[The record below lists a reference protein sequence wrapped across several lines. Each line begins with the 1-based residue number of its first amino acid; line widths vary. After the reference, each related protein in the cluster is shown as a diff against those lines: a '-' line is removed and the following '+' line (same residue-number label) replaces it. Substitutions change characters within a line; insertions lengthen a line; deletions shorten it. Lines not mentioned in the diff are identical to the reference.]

1 MYMFGALVGDII
13 GSHFEFNNTKSK
25 DFTFFNDDTRF
36 TDDSV
41 LTLAI
46 SKYFLKFLKEINKD
60 ELIKLVKETAQKYIN
75 AGYGPSFLRWIN
87 SNSSLPYNSYGN
99 GAAMRVSPVAYV
111 SNSLEETIK
120 LSDFVTSITHN
131 HEEGLKGARCIAT
144 SIYLLLHGATK
155 SEVKEYVE
163 KNYYQLNFDYQDLV
177 QNYKFEI
184 SCQKSVPQAIY
195 IFLISKNYIDALR
208 NAISIGGDSDTIS
221 DMVLALSEAYY
232 LNKNNKEGYKITNSL
247 PETKKNE
254 ILYINSNSLN
264 YLTKDLVEIC
274 KVFNKKYGLS
284 IDQKYI
290 NYPNK

>member
-1 MYMFGALVGDII
+1 MFGALVGDII
-13 GSHFEFNNTKSK
+13 GSHFEFNNTKSI

-46 SKYFLKFLKEINKD
+46 SKYFLKFPKEINKN
-60 ELIKLVKETAQKYIN
+60 ELIKIIKETAQKYIN

-144 SIYLLLHGATK
+144 SIFLLLHGATK

-163 KNYYQLNFDYQDLV
+163 KNYYKLNFDYQDLV

-195 IFLISKNYIDALR
+195 IFLISINYTDALR

-232 LNKNNKEGYKITNSL
+232 LNKNNREGYKITNSL

-264 YLTKDLVEIC
+264 YLTKDLLEIC
-274 KVFNKKYGLS
+274 NVFNKKYGLS

-290 NYPNK
+290 NYPSK

>member
-1 MYMFGALVGDII
+1 MFGALVGDII

-25 DFTFFNDDTRF
+25 DFAFFNTDTRF

-46 SKYFLKFLKEINKD
+46 SKYFLKFPKQTNKD
-60 ELIKLVKETAQKYIN
+60 ELIKIIKETAQKYIS

-87 SNSSLPYNSYGN
+87 SDSSLPYNSYGN
-99 GAAMRVSPVAYV
+99 GAAMRVSPVAYIT
-111 SNSLEETIK
+111 NSLEETIK

-131 HEEGLKGARCIAT
+131 HEEGIKGARCIAT

-155 SEVKEYVE
+155 REIKEYVE
-163 KNYYQLNFDYQDLV
+163 KNYYRLNFDYQDLV

-232 LNKNNKEGYKITNSL
+232 LNKNNNEGYKITNSL
-247 PETKKNE
+247 SKTEKDE

-264 YLTKDLVEIC
+264 YLTEDLLEIC

-284 IDQKYI
+284 IDKKYI
-290 NYPNK
+290 NYPSK

>member
-1 MYMFGALVGDII
+1 MFGALVGDII

-25 DFTFFNDDTRF
+25 DFAFFNKDTRF

-46 SKYFLKFLKEINKD
+46 SKYFLKFPDETNRD
-60 ELIKLVKETAQKYIN
+60 ELIKIIKETAQKYIS

-155 SEVKEYVE
+155 SEIKEYVE
-163 KNYYQLNFDYQDLV
+163 KNYYQLNFNYQDLV

-232 LNKNNKEGYKITNSL
+232 LNKNNIEGYKITNSL
-247 PETKKNE
+247 SEIEKEE

-264 YLTKDLVEIC
+264 YLTEDLLEIC

-284 IDQKYI
+284 IDKKYI

>member
-25 DFTFFNDDTRF
+25 DFPLFNEDTRF

-46 SKYFLKFLKEINKD
+46 SKYFLKFPKEINKN
-60 ELIKLVKETAQKYIN
+60 ELIKIIKETAQKYIN

-195 IFLISKNYIDALR
+195 IFLISINYIDALR

-264 YLTKDLVEIC
+264 YLTKDLLEIC

>member
-25 DFTFFNDDTRF
+25 DFPFFNDDTRF

-46 SKYFLKFLKEINKD
+46 SKYFSKFPKEINKN
-60 ELIKLVKETAQKYIN
+60 ELIKIIKETAQKYIN

-131 HEEGLKGARCIAT
+131 HEEGLKGASCIAT

-195 IFLISKNYIDALR
+195 IFLISKNYVDALR

-232 LNKNNKEGYKITNSL
+232 LNKNNKEGYKVTNSL
-247 PETKKNE
+247 SKIEKDE

-264 YLTKDLVEIC
+264 YLTEDLVEIC

>member
-1 MYMFGALVGDII
+1 MFGALVGDII

-25 DFTFFNDDTRF
+25 NFTFFNDDTRF

-46 SKYFLKFLKEINKD
+46 SKYFLTFLNETNKD

-155 SEVKEYVE
+155 NEVKEYVE
-163 KNYYQLNFDYQDLV
+163 KNYYQLNFAYQDLV

-232 LNKNNKEGYKITNSL
+232 LNKNNKEGYQITNSL
-247 PETKKNE
+247 SKIEKDE

-264 YLTKDLVEIC
+264 YLTEDLLEIC

-284 IDQKYI
+284 IDKKYI
-290 NYPNK
+290 NYPSK

>member
-1 MYMFGALVGDII
+1 MFGALVGDII

-25 DFTFFNDDTRF
+25 DFPLFNEDTRF

-46 SKYFLKFLKEINKD
+46 SKYFLTFLKETNKD

-232 LNKNNKEGYKITNSL
+232 LNKNNKEGYKVTNSL

-264 YLTKDLVEIC
+264 YLTKDLREIC

-290 NYPNK
+290 NYPSK

>member
-1 MYMFGALVGDII
+1 MFGALVGDII

-25 DFTFFNDDTRF
+25 DFPLFNEDTRF

-46 SKYFLKFLKEINKD
+46 SKYFLTFLKETNKD

-99 GAAMRVSPVAYV
+99 GAAMRVSPVVYV
-111 SNSLEETIK
+111 SNSLEEAIK

-195 IFLISKNYIDALR
+195 IFLISINYTDALR

-232 LNKNNKEGYKITNSL
+232 LNKNNREGYKITNSL
-247 PETKKNE
+247 SKIEKDE

-264 YLTKDLVEIC
+264 YLTKDLLQIC
-274 KVFNKKYGLS
+274 EVFNKKYGLS

>member
-1 MYMFGALVGDII
+1 MFGALVGDII

-25 DFTFFNDDTRF
+25 DFPLFNEDTRF

-46 SKYFLKFLKEINKD
+46 SKYFLTFLKETNKD

-120 LSDFVTSITHN
+120 LSDFITSITHN

-163 KNYYQLNFDYQDLV
+163 KNYYQLNFNYEDLV
-177 QNYKFEI
+177 KNYKFEI

-232 LNKNNKEGYKITNSL
+232 LNKNNKEGYKVTNSL

-264 YLTKDLVEIC
+264 YLTKDLREIC

-290 NYPNK
+290 NYPSK

>member
-1 MYMFGALVGDII
+1 MFGALVGDII
-13 GSHFEFNNTKSK
+13 GSHFEFNNIKSK
-25 DFTFFNDDTRF
+25 DFTFFNEDTRF

-46 SKYFLKFLKEINKD
+46 SKYFLKFPKEINKN
-60 ELIKLVKETAQKYIN
+60 ELIKIIKETAQKYIN

-87 SNSSLPYNSYGN
+87 NSSSLPYNSYGN

-155 SEVKEYVE
+155 KEVKEYVE

-195 IFLISKNYIDALR
+195 IFLISINYTDALR

-247 PETKKNE
+247 PKTKKNE
-254 ILYINSNSLN
+254 ILYINRNSLN
-264 YLTKDLVEIC
+264 YLTKDLLEIC

>member
-25 DFTFFNDDTRF
+25 DFPFFNEDTRF

-46 SKYFLKFLKEINKD
+46 SKYFLKFPKEINKN
-60 ELIKLVKETAQKYIN
+60 ELIKIIKETAQRYIN

-155 SEVKEYVE
+155 SEIKEYVE

-264 YLTKDLVEIC
+264 YLTKDLLEIC

>member
-1 MYMFGALVGDII
+1 MFGALVGDII

-25 DFTFFNDDTRF
+25 DFPLFNEDTRF

-46 SKYFLKFLKEINKD
+46 SKYFLTFLKETNKD

-111 SNSLEETIK
+111 SNSLEEAIK

-195 IFLISKNYIDALR
+195 IFLISINYTDALR

-232 LNKNNKEGYKITNSL
+232 LNKNNREGYKVTNSL
-247 PETKKNE
+247 SKIEKDE

-264 YLTKDLVEIC
+264 YLTKDLLQIC

>member
-1 MYMFGALVGDII
+1 MFGALVGDII

-46 SKYFLKFLKEINKD
+46 SKYFLIFPKEINKN
-60 ELIKLVKETAQKYIN
+60 ELIKIIKETAQKYIN

-87 SNSSLPYNSYGN
+87 SSSSLPYNSYGN

-163 KNYYQLNFDYQDLV
+163 KNYYQLNFDYEDLV

-195 IFLISKNYIDALR
+195 IFLISKNYVDALR

-264 YLTKDLVEIC
+264 YLANDLLEIC

>member
-1 MYMFGALVGDII
+1 MFGALVGDII

-25 DFTFFNDDTRF
+25 DFAFFNDDTRF

-46 SKYFLKFLKEINKD
+46 SKYFLKFPDETNKD
-60 ELIKLVKETAQKYIN
+60 ELIKIIKETAQKYIS

-87 SNSSLPYNSYGN
+87 SDSSLPYNSYGN

-111 SNSLEETIK
+111 SNSLEETIT

-155 SEVKEYVE
+155 NEIKEYVE

-184 SCQKSVPQAIY
+184 SSQKSVPQAIY

-232 LNKNNKEGYKITNSL
+232 LNKNNIEGYKITNLLSK
-247 PETKKNE
+247 TGKDE

-264 YLTKDLVEIC
+264 YLTEDLLEVC
-274 KVFNKKYGLS
+274 KVFNKKYKLS

-290 NYPNK
+290 YYPSK

>member
-1 MYMFGALVGDII
+1 MFGALVGDII

-25 DFTFFNDDTRF
+25 DFPFFNEDTRF

-46 SKYFLKFLKEINKD
+46 SKYFLTFLKETNKD

-163 KNYYQLNFDYQDLV
+163 KNYYQLNFNYGDLV
-177 QNYKFEI
+177 NNYKFEI

-195 IFLISKNYIDALR
+195 IFLISENYIDALR

-232 LNKNNKEGYKITNSL
+232 LNKNNREGYKVTNSL
-247 PETKKNE
+247 SKIEKDE

-264 YLTKDLVEIC
+264 YLTEDLVEIC

>member
-1 MYMFGALVGDII
+1 MFGALVGDII

-25 DFTFFNDDTRF
+25 DFAFFNEDTRF

-46 SKYFLKFLKEINKD
+46 SKYFLKFPKEINKN
-60 ELIKLVKETAQKYIN
+60 ELIKIIKETAQKYIN

-111 SNSLEETIK
+111 SNSLDETIK

-155 SEVKEYVE
+155 SEVNEYVE
-163 KNYYQLNFDYQDLV
+163 KNYYQLNFDYENLV

-232 LNKNNKEGYKITNSL
+232 LNKNNKEGYAIISNLSQEKREEITKLNSVAL
-247 PETKKNE
+247 
-254 ILYINSNSLN
+254 S
-264 YLTKDLVEIC
+264 YLTSDLLKIC

>member
-1 MYMFGALVGDII
+1 MFGALVGDII

-46 SKYFLKFLKEINKD
+46 SKYFLTFLKETNKD

-75 AGYGPSFLRWIN
+75 AGYGPSFLKWIN
-87 SNSSLPYNSYGN
+87 NSSSLPYNSYGN

-111 SNSLEETIK
+111 SNSLEETIM

-155 SEVKEYVE
+155 SEVK
-163 KNYYQLNFDYQDLV
+163 
-177 QNYKFEI
+177 
-184 SCQKSVPQAIY
+184 
-195 IFLISKNYIDALR
+195 
-208 NAISIGGDSDTIS
+208 
-221 DMVLALSEAYY
+221 
-232 LNKNNKEGYKITNSL
+232 
-247 PETKKNE
+247 
-254 ILYINSNSLN
+254 
-264 YLTKDLVEIC
+264 
-274 KVFNKKYGLS
+274 
-284 IDQKYI
+284 
-290 NYPNK
+290 

>member
-1 MYMFGALVGDII
+1 MFGALVGDII

-46 SKYFLKFLKEINKD
+46 SKYFLTFLKETNKD
-60 ELIKLVKETAQKYIN
+60 ELIKIVKETAQKYIN

-155 SEVKEYVE
+155 NEVKEYVE
-163 KNYYQLNFDYQDLV
+163 KNYYQLNFAYQDLV

-264 YLTKDLVEIC
+264 YLTKDLLEIC
-274 KVFNKKYGLS
+274 RFFNKKYGLS

-290 NYPNK
+290 NYPSK

>member
-1 MYMFGALVGDII
+1 MFSALVGDII

-25 DFTFFNDDTRF
+25 DFTFFNEDTRF

-46 SKYFLKFLKEINKD
+46 SKYFLKFPKEINKN
-60 ELIKLVKETAQKYIN
+60 ELIKIIRETAQKYIN

-163 KNYYQLNFDYQDLV
+163 KNYYQLNFNYEDLV
-177 QNYKFEI
+177 KNYKFEI

-195 IFLISKNYIDALR
+195 IFLISINYTDALR

-232 LNKNNKEGYKITNSL
+232 LNKNNREGYKITNSL

-264 YLTKDLVEIC
+264 YLTKYLLEIC

>member
-25 DFTFFNDDTRF
+25 DFPLFNEDTRF

-46 SKYFLKFLKEINKD
+46 SKYFLPFLKKTNKD

-111 SNSLEETIK
+111 SNSLEETIR

-155 SEVKEYVE
+155 SKVKEYVE

-195 IFLISKNYIDALR
+195 IFLISKNYVDALR

-232 LNKNNKEGYKITNSL
+232 LNKNNREGYKVTNSL

-264 YLTKDLVEIC
+264 YLTKDLLEIC

-284 IDQKYI
+284 IDKKYI
-290 NYPNK
+290 NYPSK

>member
-25 DFTFFNDDTRF
+25 DFPFFNDDTRF

-46 SKYFLKFLKEINKD
+46 SKYFLKFPKEINKN
-60 ELIKLVKETAQKYIN
+60 ELIKIIKETAQKYIN

-264 YLTKDLVEIC
+264 YLANDLLEIC

>member
-1 MYMFGALVGDII
+1 MFGALVGDII

-25 DFTFFNDDTRF
+25 DFPLFNEDTRF

-46 SKYFLKFLKEINKD
+46 SKYFLKFPKEINKN

-155 SEVKEYVE
+155 SEVKKYVE

-195 IFLISKNYIDALR
+195 IFLISINYTDALR

-232 LNKNNKEGYKITNSL
+232 LNKNNREGYKVTNSL
-247 PETKKNE
+247 SKIEKDE
-254 ILYINSNSLN
+254 ILYINSNCLN
-264 YLTKDLVEIC
+264 YLTEDLLEIC

>member
-1 MYMFGALVGDII
+1 MFGALVGDII

-177 QNYKFEI
+177 QNHKFEI

-232 LNKNNKEGYKITNSL
+232 LNKNNKEGYKVTNSL
-247 PETKKNE
+247 SKIEKDE

-264 YLTKDLVEIC
+264 YLTEDLVEIC

>member
-46 SKYFLKFLKEINKD
+46 SKYFLTFLKETNKD
-60 ELIKLVKETAQKYIN
+60 ELIKIVKETAQKYVN

-120 LSDFVTSITHN
+120 LSDFFNSITHN

-163 KNYYQLNFDYQDLV
+163 KNYYQLNFAYQDLV

-232 LNKNNKEGYKITNSL
+232 LNKNNKEGYQITNSL
-247 PETKKNE
+247 SKIEKDE

-264 YLTKDLVEIC
+264 YLTKDLLEIC
-274 KVFNKKYGLS
+274 RVFNKKYGLS

-290 NYPNK
+290 NYPSK

>member
-1 MYMFGALVGDII
+1 MFGALVGDII
-13 GSHFEFNNTKSK
+13 GSHFEFNNTKPK

-46 SKYFLKFLKEINKD
+46 SKYFLTFLKETNKD
-60 ELIKLVKETAQKYIN
+60 ELIKIVKETAQKYIN

-120 LSDFVTSITHN
+120 LSDFITSITHN
-131 HEEGLKGARCIAT
+131 HQEGLKGARCIAT

-155 SEVKEYVE
+155 NEVKEYVE
-163 KNYYQLNFDYQDLV
+163 KNYYQLNFAYQDLV

-264 YLTKDLVEIC
+264 YLTKDLLEIC
-274 KVFNKKYGLS
+274 RFFNKKYGLS

-290 NYPNK
+290 NYPSK

>member
-1 MYMFGALVGDII
+1 MFGALVGDII

-25 DFTFFNDDTRF
+25 NFTFFNDDTIF

-46 SKYFLKFLKEINKD
+46 SKYFLTFLNETNKD

-155 SEVKEYVE
+155 NEVKEYVE
-163 KNYYQLNFDYQDLV
+163 KNYYQLNFAYQDLV

-232 LNKNNKEGYKITNSL
+232 LNKNNKEGYQITNSL
-247 PETKKNE
+247 SKIEKDE

-264 YLTKDLVEIC
+264 YLTEDLLEIC

-284 IDQKYI
+284 IDKKYI
-290 NYPNK
+290 NYPSK

>member
-46 SKYFLKFLKEINKD
+46 SKYFLKFLKETNKD
-60 ELIKLVKETAQKYIN
+60 ELIKIVKETAQKYIN

-177 QNYKFEI
+177 QNYIFEI

-195 IFLISKNYIDALR
+195 IFLISKSYIDALR

-232 LNKNNKEGYKITNSL
+232 LNKNNREGYKVTNSL
-247 PETKKNE
+247 SKIEKDE
-254 ILYINSNSLN
+254 ILYINSNCLN
-264 YLTKDLVEIC
+264 YLTEDLVEIC

-284 IDQKYI
+284 IDKKYI
-290 NYPNK
+290 NYPSK

>member
-1 MYMFGALVGDII
+1 MFGALVGDII

-46 SKYFLKFLKEINKD
+46 SKYFLKFSGETDKD
-60 ELIKLVKETAQKYIN
+60 ELIKIIKETAQKYIN

-111 SNSLEETIK
+111 SKSFEETIR

-144 SIYLLLHGATK
+144 SIYLLLHGAAK

-163 KNYYQLNFDYQDLV
+163 KNYYKLNFDYQDLV

-195 IFLISKNYIDALR
+195 IFLISINYTDALR

-232 LNKNNKEGYKITNSL
+232 LNKNNREGYKVTNLLSKI
-247 PETKKNE
+247 EKNE

-264 YLTKDLVEIC
+264 YLTKDLLEIC
-274 KVFNKKYGLS
+274 KVLNKKYGLS
-284 IDQKYI
+284 LDQKYI
-290 NYPNK
+290 NYPSK

>member
-1 MYMFGALVGDII
+1 MFGALVGDII

-25 DFTFFNDDTRF
+25 DFPLFNEDTRF

-46 SKYFLKFLKEINKD
+46 SKYFLKFPKEINKN
-60 ELIKLVKETAQKYIN
+60 ELIKIIKETAQKYIN

-155 SEVKEYVE
+155 SEVKENVE
-163 KNYYQLNFDYQDLV
+163 KNYYQLNFSYQDLV

-264 YLTKDLVEIC
+264 YLTKDLLEIC
-274 KVFNKKYGLS
+274 RVFNKKYGLS

-290 NYPNK
+290 NYPSK

>member
-25 DFTFFNDDTRF
+25 DFPFFNEDTRF

-46 SKYFLKFLKEINKD
+46 SKYFLTFLKETNKD

-99 GAAMRVSPVAYV
+99 GAAMRVSPAAYV

-120 LSDFVTSITHN
+120 FSDFVTSITHN

-163 KNYYQLNFDYQDLV
+163 KNYYQLNFDYEDLV

-195 IFLISKNYIDALR
+195 IFLISKNYVDALR

-264 YLTKDLVEIC
+264 YLANDLLEIC